1 MEYIRTL
8 EGDYISAQL
17 IELEEGDPGYDDGW
31 SYELRILSVKQ
42 EEDPI
47 YWNRTNT
54 LEEAKDILR
63 KILSVLK
70 PSFVENIESL
80 KNFNKEV
87 FSNQKNYIYKGSDL
101 NIGYIIRKL
110 NKVYVGYIAELKDRA
125 KEITE
130 EDFNELEDY
139 YVIVTSCTKEKLDLV
154 LRSLTSVYLN
164 MKRDVDV
171 ILEYLDR

>member
-31 SYELRILSVKQ
+31 SYELRVLSARQ
-42 EEDPI
+42 EDEPI

-54 LEEAKDILR
+54 LEEAREELKNILT
-63 KILSVLK
+63 KIK
-70 PSFVENIESL
+70 PNFDVNINSL
-80 KNFNKEV
+80 KTFDEEV
-87 FSNQKNYIYKGSDL
+87 LNTQKNYIFKGTGL

-110 NKVYVGYIAELKDRA
+110 NKVYVGYIAEPKDRTRD
-125 KEITE
+125 ITD

-139 YVIVTSCTKEKLDLV
+139 YVIVTSVTKEKLSLV
-154 LRSLTSVYLN
+154 TRSLISVYLN

-171 ILEYLDR
+171 ILEYLYR